1 MNRFL
6 KSLPLLFFMFA
17 FYSGSGK
24 APQTTKEQLD
34 EKVVQANVIEIEA
47 RIMYENALKRNIE
60 LKKNRK

>member
-1 MNRFL
+1 
-6 KSLPLLFFMFA
+6 MFA

-60 LKKNRK
+60 LKKNRR